1 MLMILNANLMKSLR
15 SMVVAALA
23 SLICGMAVTGP
34 AHADVIEIG
43 PSGVATVYTGPT
55 LFMGSTTRPI
65 KELKAPSPMAATEM
79 VRTSANPFYPK
90 SMHPVLAGYV
100 EEAANKYGV
109 DPALVLAVAWQES
122 RFRDLARSQKGA
134 IGIMQLMPGTASM
147 MGVDPYDPRQNIH
160 GGVAYLRAM
169 LTQFNG
175 DVRLAL
181 AAYNA
186 GPAAVLRYRGIPP
199 FRETQTYVK
208 AIADRLSI
216 R

>member
-1 MLMILNANLMKSLR
+1 MILNANPKKLNAPLAVIAVGSLLCGLA
-15 SMVVAALA
+15 VAF
-23 SLICGMAVTGP
+23 P
-34 AHADVIEIG
+34 AQADVIEIG

-55 LFMGSTTRPI
+55 LFIGSSTRPI
-65 KELKAPSPMAATEM
+65 KEPEEPSALAATGM
-79 VRTSANPFYPK
+79 VRAAPNPLFPK

-122 RFRDLARSQKGA
+122 RFRDAARSHKGA

-147 MGVDPYDPRQNIH
+147 LGVNPYDPRQNIH

-186 GPAAVLRYRGIPP
+186 GPAAVMRYRGIPP
-199 FRETQTYVK
+199 FRETQIYVK

>member
-1 MLMILNANLMKSLR
+1 MLMILNINPKKVVHSVALFALTSLGYG
-15 SMVVAALA
+15 L
-23 SLICGMAVTGP
+23 GMAGP
-34 AHADVIEIG
+34 AYGDVIEIG
-43 PSGVATVYTGPT
+43 PSGVATVYAGPT
-55 LFMGSTTRPI
+55 LFMGTSARPI
-65 KELKAPSPMAATEM
+65 KAPEMPRPMAETRLVRAT
-79 VRTSANPFYPK
+79 TSPLYPK
-90 SMHPVLAGYV
+90 VMHPVLANYV
-100 EEAANKYGV
+100 EEAANKFGV

-122 RFRDLARSQKGA
+122 RFRNVARSHKGA
-134 IGIMQLMPGTASM
+134 IGIMQLMPETASM

-169 LTQFNG
+169 LTQFDG

-186 GPAAVLRYRGIPP
+186 GPSAVMRYGGVPP
-199 FRETQTYVK
+199 FRETQIYVK

>member
-1 MLMILNANLMKSLR
+1 MILNVNLAKKVRSITLVALTSLC
-15 SMVVAALA
+15 
-23 SLICGMAVTGP
+23 CGLGIAGP
-34 AHADVIEIG
+34 AYGDVIEIG
-43 PSGVATVYTGPT
+43 PTGIATVYAGPT
-55 LFMGSTTRPI
+55 LFMGTSARPI
-65 KELKAPSPMAATEM
+65 KAPEVPSSAAPPRLE
-79 VRTSANPFYPK
+79 RTVANPFYPK
-90 SMHPVLAGYV
+90 VMHPVLASYV
-100 EEAANKYGV
+100 DEAASKYGV

-122 RFRDLARSQKGA
+122 RFRDAARSHKGA
-134 IGIMQLMPGTASM
+134 IGIMQLMPETASM

-169 LTQFNG
+169 LTQFDG

-186 GPAAVLRYRGIPP
+186 GPAAVVRYRGVPP
-199 FRETQTYVK
+199 FRETQNYVK

>member
-1 MLMILNANLMKSLR
+1 MILTANPRKVVRSVALFALTSL
-15 SMVVAALA
+15 VYGL
-23 SLICGMAVTGP
+23 GMAAP
-34 AHADVIEIG
+34 AYGDVIEIG

-55 LFMGSTTRPI
+55 LFMGTSARPI
-65 KELKAPSPMAATEM
+65 KSPEMPSALAEARLVRATA
-79 VRTSANPFYPK
+79 SPLYPK
-90 SMHPVLAGYV
+90 VMHPVLANYV

-122 RFRDLARSQKGA
+122 RFRDVARSHKGA
-134 IGIMQLMPGTASM
+134 IGVMQLMPATASM

-169 LTQFNG
+169 LTQFDG

-186 GPAAVLRYRGIPP
+186 GPGAVMRYRGIPP
-199 FRETQTYVK
+199 FRETQIYVK

-216 R
+216 Q

>member
-1 MLMILNANLMKSLR
+1 MILTANPRKVVRSVALFALTSL
-15 SMVVAALA
+15 VYGL
-23 SLICGMAVTGP
+23 GMAAP
-34 AHADVIEIG
+34 AYGDVIEIG

-55 LFMGSTTRPI
+55 LFMGTSARPI
-65 KELKAPSPMAATEM
+65 KSPEMPSAVAEARLVRATA
-79 VRTSANPFYPK
+79 SPLYPK
-90 SMHPVLAGYV
+90 VMHPVLANYV
-100 EEAANKYGV
+100 DEAASKYGV

-122 RFRDLARSQKGA
+122 RFRDVARSHKGA
-134 IGIMQLMPGTASM
+134 IGVMQLMPATASM

-169 LTQFNG
+169 LTQFDG

-186 GPAAVLRYRGIPP
+186 GPGAVMRYRGIPP
-199 FRETQTYVK
+199 FRETQIYVK

-216 R
+216 Q